1 MPKVLTADGI
11 CDEYEDDVW
20 FKKALGRLWPGF
32 EQRLK
37 TLLNGDLAK
46 ILPSPVSKITCSKRT
61 WRKVLA
67 RLTAFTTDWVSYH
80 ASKTTA
86 VRSKYLTAV
95 TGGAGAGGRRS
106 VGSPV
111 LLDRASFARSRVG

>member
-46 ILPSPVSKITCSKRT
+46 ILPSPRLQED
-61 WRKVLA
+61 VLQTHVA
-67 RLTAFTTDWVSYH
+67 QSFGQADSIHHRLGHLPRVEDH
-80 ASKTTA
+80 C
-86 VRSKYLTAV
+86 REEQIPR
-95 TGGAGAGGRRS
+95 GRDGAGAGGRRS

>member
-1 MPKVLTADGI
+1 MPKVLTANGI

-20 FKKALGRLWPGF
+20 FKKPLGRLWPGF

-46 ILPSPVSKITCSKRT
+46 ILPSPVSKKTCSKRT

-86 VRSKYLTAV
+86 VRSEEQIPR
-95 TGGAGAGGRRS
+95 GCDSAGAGGRRS
-106 VGSPV
+106 VGSPM
-111 LLDRASFARSRVG
+111 LLD